1 MQGLCTIGDLLE
13 RRELD
18 PEIREMFEA
27 FSREESRW
35 ERDDDLPDSVTS
47 RMFIAAVSW
56 AMMNPKRW
64 KAYYLHY
71 YLDMEAEEIAAHL
84 GHTVQYVRKLLRP
97 VHYSAMQNAIVNNEE
112 GQEQSKEA

>member
-27 FSREESRW
+27 FSREEARW

-47 RMFIAAVSW
+47 RMFIAAVNW
-56 AMMNPKRW
+56 AMVNPKRW

-97 VHYSAMQNAIVNNEE
+97 VHYSEMADAIVAGERSEE
-112 GQEQSKEA
+112 VKK